1 MKMRRVLIFSLLVVT
16 LAAMAACAAPAPQS
30 EMSVAMPAEA
40 PAAMPE
46 PARDMAVLEGVG
58 DSGGMVV
65 PQQVAPDPRKM
76 IYTGNIGIMVK
87 DPAAAMQQIQDMAT
101 GASGYTSQAQLYQYS
116 GDLMRGMIV
125 IRVPAESYDSI
136 LARIR
141 ELGSRVLNETS
152 NASDVTAEYTD
163 LEAQLRNLEAAE
175 RELQALLT
183 EVRERPN
190 AKPSDIL
197 EVFNALSQKRGEIEQ
212 VKGRLQYLANQVGF
226 STITVDLVPDE
237 VTAPVI
243 DQGWQPLV
251 TVKNAFRSLVNILQ
265 GLVEL
270 LINLVIVVLPV
281 ALLLALPI
289 VLLVLLVR
297 WLMRRRK
304 RSQPSTTAP
313 TPGDEK

>member
-1 MKMRRVLIFSLLVVT
+1 
-16 LAAMAACAAPAPQS
+16 MAGCGSAAP
-30 EMSVAMPAEA
+30 EMSEPASVAPMER
-40 PAAMPE
+40 PAAAPE
-46 PARDMAVLEGVG
+46 PAMDSMAVAEEMGAG
-58 DSGGMVV
+58 QAAV
-65 PQQVAPDPRKM
+65 PQQAAADPRKI
-76 IYTGNIGIMVK
+76 IYTGNIGLQVK
-87 DPAAAMQQIQDMAT
+87 DPATTMQQIHDMASAA
-101 GASGYTSQAQLYQYS
+101 GGYTAQSQLYQYS

-125 IRVPAESYDSI
+125 IRVPAESYGSM

-183 EVRERPN
+183 EVRQKPN
-190 AKPSDIL
+190 AKPADIL
-197 EVFNALSQKRGEIEQ
+197 EVYDALSQKRGEIEQ

-226 STITVDLVPDE
+226 STITVDLVPDQ

-243 DQGWQPLV
+243 EEGWQPLV

-289 VLLVLLVR
+289 VLLLLLVR
-297 WLMRRRK
+297 WLARRRK
-304 RSQPSTTAP
+304 RSQPAATAP
-313 TPGDEK
+313 APGDEK